1 MPIYD
6 YFCNC
11 GESKLDEIVKDFKEV
26 VTCDEC
32 GKKMERAIS
41 APKLGGFDKSGRSR
55 SKKQEQKS

>member
-11 GESKLDEIVKDFKEV
+11 GDSKLDEIVKDFKEV

-32 GKKMERAIS
+32 SEKMERAIS

-55 SKKQEQKS
+55 